1 MEEGYNPS
9 YGARPL
15 RRAIMRLLEDPLA
28 EAMLSGQV
36 TEGVTAIADIDDDN
50 QVTIHGSEKRELLL
64 ANAG

>member
-1 MEEGYNPS
+1 
-9 YGARPL
+9 
-15 RRAIMRLLEDPLA
+15 LLEDPLA